1 MTATLTL
8 YAVRNREGKWF
19 RAKGYGGYGD
29 TWTPDIGKAKLYSKI
44 AQARGR
50 VTFFATSW
58 PEHGTPDLVE
68 FTATESR
75 VMPEA
80 ERVKKVAASK
90 AELAAA
96 REVRQRKE
104 EIALAVRDKEAAER
118 RLAQLRAER

>member
-1 MTATLTL
+1 
-8 YAVRNREGKWF
+8 
-19 RAKGYGGYGD
+19 
-29 TWTPDIGKAKLYSKI
+29 
-44 AQARGR
+44 
-50 VTFFATSW
+50 VTYFATSW

-90 AELAAA
+90 AERAAA
-96 REVRQRKE
+96 LVVKQREE
-104 EIALAVRDKEAAER
+104 EIALATRDKEAAER